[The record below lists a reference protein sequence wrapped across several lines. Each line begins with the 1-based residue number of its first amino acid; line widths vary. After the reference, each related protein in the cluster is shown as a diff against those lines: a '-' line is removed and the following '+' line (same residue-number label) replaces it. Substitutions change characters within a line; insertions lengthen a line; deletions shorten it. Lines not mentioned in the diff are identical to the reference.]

1 MIDAAAI
8 RGKPMESL
16 EVVVGKTMEPLEVAK
31 VDKNDAVIVPK
42 KTIDD
47 LSPDEVVD
55 LDMIDLDA
63 IDA

>member
-1 MIDAAAI
+1 MNSTPVVKSKPEKVTSKPVQVVDLDMVDA
-8 RGKPMESL
+8 GYGS
-16 EVVVGKTMEPLEVAK
+16 
-31 VDKNDAVIVPK
+31 K

-47 LSPDEVVD
+47 LGTDEVID